1 MKASEIRDLTT
12 EEIKEKI
19 NAERNALL
27 KLRLNHAV
35 SPLENPMQIRMARK
49 NIARLLTE
57 LRKRELTVK

>member
-1 MKASEIRDLTT
+1 MKASESRDVTT